1 MTKWFFSI
9 LRSDNIADEDVTEA
23 SHSSHIFTDHRFRR
37 DIYHKDQT
45 ESVFISFSEHKHK
58 AV

>member
-9 LRSDNIADEDVTEA
+9 LRSDNIVDEDVTEA
-23 SHSSHIFTDHRFRR
+23 SDSSHIFTDHRFRR

-45 ESVFISFSEHKHK
+45 ESVFI
-58 AV
+58 